1 MSSNKR
7 TNIGGGSYDYEQEYT
22 GGAGSNNEEDI
33 NNRVSGTITNNLTG
47 KVFCFKHQDKEI
59 EYFCKICHSIVC
71 PKCMFAEHNGHELAQ
86 LEDVTNIIK
95 QNVYDLH
102 KLLLN
107 TKRINDDNR
116 NYIIHIKEEVLRL
129 KEQQLRNIDKGFGDL
144 IKKLEEKREELKNEF
159 SNKYLS
165 EENKILSKT

>member
-1 MSSNKR
+1 LS
-7 TNIGGGSYDYEQEYT
+7 
-22 GGAGSNNEEDI
+22 GAGPTHYTNEL
-33 NNRVSGTITNNLTG
+33 SG
-47 KVFCFKHQDKEI
+47 KVYCFKHKDKEI

-95 QNVYDLH
+95 QNIYDLH

-116 NYIIHIKEEVLRL
+116 NYVIHIKEEIFRL
-129 KEQQLRNIDKGFGDL
+129 KEQ
-144 IKKLEEKREELKNEF
+144 
-159 SNKYLS
+159 
-165 EENKILSKT
+165 